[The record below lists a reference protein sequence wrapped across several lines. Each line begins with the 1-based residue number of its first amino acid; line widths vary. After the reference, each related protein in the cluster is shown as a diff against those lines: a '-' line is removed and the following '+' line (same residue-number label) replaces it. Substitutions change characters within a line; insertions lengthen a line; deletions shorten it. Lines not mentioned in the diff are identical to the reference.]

1 MIKTFTQTDL
11 VRYLYREITEEES
24 REIDRALLCDNEL
37 KALFNELRSMLDEI
51 DAADL
56 QPSPVTVQNI
66 LSYSRSLQEKQQ

>member
-66 LSYSRSLQEKQQ
+66 LSYSRSLQEKQR

>member
-1 MIKTFTQTDL
+1 

-51 DAADL
+51 EAADL

-66 LSYSRSLQEKQQ
+66 LSYSRSLQEKQR

>member
-1 MIKTFTQTDL
+1 M
-11 VRYLYREITEEES
+11 RYLYREITEEES

-66 LSYSRSLQEKQQ
+66 LSYSRSLQERQR

>member
-37 KALFNELRSMLDEI
+37 KALFNELRCMLDEI

-66 LSYSRSLQEKQQ
+66 LSYSRNLQERQR

>member
-1 MIKTFTQTDL
+1 M
-11 VRYLYREITEEES
+11 RYLYREITEEES

-66 LSYSRSLQEKQQ
+66 LNYSRSLQEKQR

>member
-1 MIKTFTQTDL
+1 M
-11 VRYLYREITEEES
+11 RYLYREITEEES

-37 KALFNELRSMLDEI
+37 KALFNELRCMLDEI

-66 LSYSRSLQEKQQ
+66 LSYSRNLQERQR

>member
-1 MIKTFTQTDL
+1 M
-11 VRYLYREITEEES
+11 RYLYREITEEES
-24 REIDRALLCDNEL
+24 QEIDRALLCDNEL

-66 LSYSRSLQEKQQ
+66 LSYSRSLQERQR